1 MNNKV
6 LGASPMTNKHDE
18 RERLQQAV
26 SDLRKAAFEFALTK
40 DLDDHDR
47 MTQAQ
52 REIFA
57 IYDTRPT
64 PQADE
69 VKRLE
74 EVTRV
79 EVIDINGRAY
89 SNWNPGNKVELSFQ
103 DSGKTLKVFITNA
116 ALSHKEKA
124 E

>member
-1 MNNKV
+1 MHTAEQHEV
-6 LGASPMTNKHDE
+6 LCFNP
-18 RERLQQAV
+18 
-26 SDLRKAAFEFALTK
+26 AAFELAVYEATFEVLA
-40 DLDDHDR
+40 
-47 MTQAQ
+47 AS
-52 REIFA
+52 
-57 IYDTRPT
+57 RPT